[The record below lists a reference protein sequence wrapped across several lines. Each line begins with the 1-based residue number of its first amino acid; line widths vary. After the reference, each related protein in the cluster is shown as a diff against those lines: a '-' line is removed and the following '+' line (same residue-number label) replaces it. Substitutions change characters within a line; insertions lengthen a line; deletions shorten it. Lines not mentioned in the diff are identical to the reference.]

1 MPSIPRVCAS
11 TVKSALFRSL
21 ADQASFT
28 SFNAIHVAELSFTG
42 GLVLSRS
49 LPLLLSLIELSGLR
63 TLSLADGEFKSVGAI
78 DFQSG

>member
-1 MPSIPRVCAS
+1 M
-11 TVKSALFRSL
+11 
-21 ADQASFT
+21 
-28 SFNAIHVAELSFTG
+28 AELSFTG

-49 LPLLLSLIELSGLR
+49 LPLLLSLAELSGLR